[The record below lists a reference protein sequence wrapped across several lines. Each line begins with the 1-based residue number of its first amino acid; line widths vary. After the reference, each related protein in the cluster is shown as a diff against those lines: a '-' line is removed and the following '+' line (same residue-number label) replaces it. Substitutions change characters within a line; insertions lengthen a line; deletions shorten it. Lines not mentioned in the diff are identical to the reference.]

1 MNSGAHCGYFS
12 FGLTCVFNVLLRE
25 VQVLE
30 TQSATGLVEGT
41 SGEGQSGVVASTA
54 LIEKILSEDPRW
66 QGESS
71 LSTWHRNQPTLNSCH
86 SSCRSVLISPHTD
99 TSFVLSHYKTE
110 LCKKPPGCAVR
121 AMHVPT
127 ITTAKTAGG
136 ALTNTNTGLY
146 NFVLVEHKLIK
157 FNIMQIIFIQ
167 HFISY

>member
-71 LSTWHRNQPTLNSCH
+71 LSTWHRNQPTLNYVILH
-86 SSCRSVLISPHTD
+86 AVLCSFLLIQTPVLCSPTIRP
-99 TSFVLSHYKTE
+99 SFAKNL
-110 LCKKPPGCAVR
+110 PGCAVR

>member
-110 LCKKPPGCAVR
+110 LCKKPPRLCRQGYACPYYHNSKDR
-121 AMHVPT
+121 RRSP
-127 ITTAKTAGG
+127 
-136 ALTNTNTGLY
+136 
-146 NFVLVEHKLIK
+146 HKHK
-157 FNIMQIIFIQ
+157 YR
-167 HFISY
+167 SV